1 MNCMYNT
8 NKNNHMNIELLGR
21 QAISILKSRYELPTS
36 GLLAGGSLGNIIWEL
51 VSGNKAIINDID
63 IFVLNDIITYE
74 DIGKKSLFEYKEEE
88 TNYHEEYS
96 GMSWSSKTKD
106 YYRIVEARK
115 DDINNIIDYISST
128 DDPFIVIN
136 SFDINCTKVGYSLE
150 NDKFYWT
157 DDFVQFLQTGELK
170 ISNLKTPAHT
180 ALRLVKKS
188 KELNAKL
195 EDFELNIIQHV
206 ILYEF
211 SDVLRYRFKDR
222 YFDIFELHKDK
233 LQNFFEIEQDLDI
246 ENYIKIQFNDDS
258 KIWRLKTKLDKESKK
273 ENDIKFLVENNL
285 IFNDNNLNSI
295 NKVDEFLFYMRKIYN
310 NDKIKAIWSKLK
322 WYINDIE
329 YFDIDFLEEDLELLH
344 RLSIYAPMTIN
355 NLRGHKMSEQL
366 EIVKRLLDKYKDDPI
381 IAISILEKVKIDKD
395 IVLDEE
401 TSLLLEL
408 SVRKQIVNDT
418 RGKVSKILENESN
431 KVI

>member
-1 MNCMYNT
+1 MNNQ
-8 NKNNHMNIELLGR
+8 MNIEVLGR
-21 QAISILKSRYELPTS
+21 QAISILKSRFELPTS

-51 VSGNKAIINDID
+51 VSGNKAVINDID

-74 DIGKKSLFEYKEEE
+74 DNNEKPLFEYKEEE

-96 GMSWSSKTKD
+96 GMSWSTKTKE
-106 YYRIVEARK
+106 YYRIVEAKK
-115 DDINNIIDYISST
+115 DNINNIIDYVSST
-128 DDPFIVIN
+128 DNPFIVIN
-136 SFDINCTKVGYSLE
+136 SFDINCTRVGYSIE

-157 DDFVQFLQTGELK
+157 DDFVDFLKTGELK
-170 ISNLKTPAHT
+170 VSNLKTPAHT

-195 EDFELNIIQHV
+195 EDFELKLIQHV
-206 ILYEF
+206 ILYSF

-222 YFDIFELHKDK
+222 YFDIFNLYKDK
-233 LQNFFEIEQDLDI
+233 LQNFFEIEEDVDI
-246 ENYIKIQFNDDS
+246 QSYIKIQFNDDS
-258 KIWRLKTKLDKESKK
+258 KIWRLKVKLEKGDK
-273 ENDIKFLVENNL
+273 NDIEFLIENNL
-285 IFNDNNLNSI
+285 IFNDDNLNGI
-295 NKVDEFLFYMRKIYN
+295 NKVDDFLFYMRKIYN
-310 NDKIKAIWSKLK
+310 NEKIKNIWSKLK
-322 WYINDIE
+322 WYINDVE
-329 YFDIDFLEEDLELLH
+329 YFDTDVLEEDLELLH
-344 RLSIYAPMTIN
+344 RLSIYAPNTIN
-355 NLRGHKMSEQL
+355 NLRGNKISEQL

-418 RGKVSKILENESN
+418 KGKVSKILESEPN